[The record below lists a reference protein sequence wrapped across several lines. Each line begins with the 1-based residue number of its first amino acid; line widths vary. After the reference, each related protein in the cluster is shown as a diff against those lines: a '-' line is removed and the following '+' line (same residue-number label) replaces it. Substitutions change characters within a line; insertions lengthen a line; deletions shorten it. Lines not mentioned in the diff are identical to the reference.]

1 MASRA
6 KGKKGKTKKAKAD
19 PLDRVPRPKVK
30 KRTKL
35 EPVEER
41 LMKALSHPLRVQIL
55 TLANERPWSPNEM
68 SKELDEGLSQ
78 VSYHVKVLKDFKMI
92 EMTNT
97 EPRRGAVEHFYKAVE
112 RTFAR
117 EKIADKLPET
127 ARVMLRDRI
136 IQDADQDIH
145 EALEAG
151 TFYQREDIHADWAP
165 MDLDDQACKDLSKRA
180 DKFLE
185 DALKIAGEAATRIAN
200 GEESIPMSLALFAF
214 VSARVAEQSPPHGTS
229 D

>member
-1 MASRA
+1 MASKA
-6 KGKKGKTKKAKAD
+6 KGNTGKTKKAKAKVD

-30 KRTKL
+30 PRTEL
-35 EPVEER
+35 EPFEER

-55 TLANERPWSPNEM
+55 TLINERPWSPNEM
-68 SKELDEGLSQ
+68 HKELDEGLSQ

-92 EMTNT
+92 ELTHT
-97 EPRRGAVEHFYKAVE
+97 EPRRGAVEHYYKAVQ
-112 RTFAR
+112 RTFVR

-136 IQDADQDIH
+136 IQDADRDIQ

-151 TFYQREDIHADWAP
+151 TFYQREDIHADWTP
-165 MDLDDQACKDLSKRA
+165 MDLDDKACRALSKRA

-185 DALKIAGEAATRIAN
+185 DALKIVGEAATRIAD
-200 GEESIPMSLALFAF
+200 GAESIPMSLALFAF
-214 VSARVAEQSPPHGTS
+214 VSARGQGAT